1 MNGPVGLRSAAT
13 AVVIA
18 VIARWT
24 ACASPATV
32 TTYRGAELV
41 PLDNSITQLLARVHH
56 GRARQYA
63 RTFLLRQLL
72 QGFAVGRGGHFERGW
87 V

>member
-1 MNGPVGLRSAAT
+1 MNGTVGRRSAAT

-18 VIARWT
+18 VIAHLT
-24 ACASPATV
+24 TYASPATV
-32 TTYRGAELV
+32 TTYKGAELV
-41 PLDNSITQLLARVHH
+41 PLDNSVTQLPTRVHH
-56 GRARQYA
+56 GRTRQYA
-63 RTFLLRQLL
+63 RTFFFRQLS